1 MSVPR
6 QPVAVGRL
14 TAVPVMRPGS
24 LGMLPGAACGPGQRR
39 PHGASP
45 FDLARRHRWWAC
57 EPAPIRRADTRS
69 LSMSLC
75 RSARPLYALAAV
87 RSDLKT
93 GGWWFRRCDRQRRAS
108 RSDRRPGIVIVQDV
122 FLIQSLTSP
131 VGVEN
136 ENGRH
141 LAPAAFGLRKKG
153 RGSMSSPGPDASNTP

>member
-87 RSDLKT
+87 RSERKNGVCWLP
-93 GGWWFRRCDRQRRAS
+93 RCERQRRA
-108 RSDRRPGIVIVQDV
+108 DRGDGRPGIVIVQNV
-122 FLIQSLTSP
+122 FLI
-131 VGVEN
+131 
-136 ENGRH
+136 
-141 LAPAAFGLRKKG
+141 
-153 RGSMSSPGPDASNTP
+153 